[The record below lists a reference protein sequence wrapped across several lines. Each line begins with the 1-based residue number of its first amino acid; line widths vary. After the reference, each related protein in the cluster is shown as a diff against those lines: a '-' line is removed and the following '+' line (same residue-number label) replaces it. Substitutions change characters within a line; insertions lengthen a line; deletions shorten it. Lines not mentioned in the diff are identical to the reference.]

1 MWLCISFSILFLS
14 SYISLCMAWLL
25 LGAIIN
31 PSAFLPYATAS
42 ATFITAISAKY
53 AEAIKISDEGIEQ
66 VLKSVE

>member
-1 MWLCISFSILFLS
+1 MWTCIGIFILFLS

-42 ATFITAISAKY
+42 ATFIVAVTAKY
-53 AEAIKISDEGIEQ
+53 AEALKIADEGFD
-66 VLKSVE
+66 SV